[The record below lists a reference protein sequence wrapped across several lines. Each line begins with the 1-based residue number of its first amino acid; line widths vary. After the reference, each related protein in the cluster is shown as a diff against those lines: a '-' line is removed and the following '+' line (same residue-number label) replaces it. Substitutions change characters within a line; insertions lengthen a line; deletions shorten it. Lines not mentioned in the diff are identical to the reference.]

1 MEIKI
6 EQDLFANEAKL
17 AAANVE
23 FMKQRGLMAINIM
36 GTPGAGKTSIIKH
49 TARLLKIPMA
59 VIEGDPASSIDT
71 DLLKSAGIPA
81 YQINTE
87 GVCHLDATMIAK
99 ALREFEVAPRTL
111 LFIENVGNL
120 ICTACYPL
128 GEALRVVVIGASEG
142 DDKPFKYPDI
152 FQTADAVILNKT
164 DLQAAVDFNLERFYQ
179 GIRSL
184 HANPN
189 ECPSNGLPR
198 GMKLPV
204 FEISC
209 KTGTGLEAWVNWLAV
224 RVAAF
229 WAG

>member
-1 MEIKI
+1 MEGIIVEIKI
-6 EQDLFANEAKL
+6 EQDLFENEAKL
-17 AAANVE
+17 AAQNAE
-23 FMKQRGLMAINIM
+23 LMRSLGLMAVNMM

-81 YQINTE
+81 HQINTE
-87 GVCHLDATMIAK
+87 GVCHLDATMITK
-99 ALREFEVAPRTL
+99 ALHQFKVAPRTL
-111 LFIENVGNL
+111 IFIENVGNL

-128 GEALRVVVIGASEG
+128 GEALRVVVVGASEG

-164 DLQAAVDFNLERFYQ
+164 DLQSAVDFNLERFYQ
-179 GIRSL
+179 GINSL
-184 HANPN
+184 HTNT
-189 ECPSNGLPR
+189 
-198 GMKLPV
+198 KLPV

-209 KTGTGLEAWVNWLAV
+209 KTGAGLEAWVNWLAV
-224 RVAAF
+224 RIAAF

>member
-6 EQDLFANEAKL
+6 AQDFFAKEAEL
-17 AAANVE
+17 AAENVE
-23 FMKQRGLMAINIM
+23 IMRKKGLMAVNLM
-36 GTPGAGKTSIIKH
+36 GTPGAGKTSIIKQ
-49 TARLLKIPMA
+49 TARLLKVPMA

-71 DLLKSAGIPA
+71 DLLKSLGIPA

-87 GVCHLDATMIAK
+87 GVCHLEATMISK
-99 ALREFEVAPRTL
+99 ALTEFEGAPRTL

-120 ICTACYPL
+120 ICTASYPL
-128 GEALRVVVIGASEG
+128 GEALRVVVVGASEG

-152 FQTADAVILNKT
+152 FQTANAVILNKT
-164 DLQAAVDFNLERFYQ
+164 DLQSAVDFNLERFYK
-179 GIRSL
+179 GIHSL
-184 HANPN
+184 QA
-189 ECPSNGLPR
+189 
-198 GMKLPV
+198 KLPV

-224 RVAAF
+224 QIATF